1 MAVIQTRLGKVEGVE
16 DGGVHAFK
24 GIPYAA
30 APVGARRFR
39 PPAPPE
45 AWDGVRPSAINDVVR
60 QADSPGVFGD
70 LFRPPNPQGE
80 DCLNLN
86 VWTPDPGAAGLPVLV
101 WIHGGAFTIGSGS
114 DPTYDGSSFARHGIV
129 AVTINYRLGVDGFLH
144 VSPDAQGSGNF
155 GMLDQ
160 IAALEW
166 VRDNIASF
174 GGDPDRVTI
183 AGESAGGMSVGTLMA
198 MPAARGLFRR
208 AIPQSGAGHNGISTT
223 SGDVVARELMT
234 MLGLGRH
241 DIDALIELPYDRV
254 LAAQSSISQE
264 ILGSQ
269 DFEKWGELLA
279 GGAQMAFQPL
289 IGLDDLPK
297 RPIEAIESGSAADID
312 ILVGHTA
319 EEFLLFVGLAPEL
332 MGITEE
338 MLEPIFAVVFGMAG
352 KDGAAALETYRGN
365 RPGATP
371 LELLAA
377 LETDRVFRI
386 PAIRLAEAQAAN
398 DAAVWM
404 YRFSRTSTAFDGA
417 IGAGHATELPF
428 TFNTLDVPM
437 SLGLTGDD
445 PPAALA
451 EAMHGAW
458 SAFIADGAPG
468 VPVLPE
474 WPRYDTDRRA
484 TMDFGDTTNQVLD
497 DPAADERALWDGV
510 C

>member
-1 MAVIQTRLGKVEGVE
+1 MAVIETASGKVEGVE
-16 DGGVHAFK
+16 RDGVHAFL
-24 GIPYAA
+24 GIPFA
-30 APVGARRFR
+30 APPVGSRRFR

-45 AWDGVRPSAINDVVR
+45 PWDGVRPSATNDVVR

-86 VWTPDPGAAGLPVLV
+86 VWTPDPGRSGLPVLV

-144 VSPDAQGSGNF
+144 VSPDVEGSGNF

-166 VRDNIASF
+166 VRENIARF

-208 AIPQSGAGHNGISTT
+208 AIPQSGAGHNGISTA
-223 SGDVVARELMT
+223 SGDAVARELMA

-241 DIDALIELPYDRV
+241 DVDGLIELPYDQV
-254 LAAQSSISQE
+254 LAAQSAISEQ

-269 DFEKWGELLA
+269 DVEKWGDLV
-279 GGAQMAFQPL
+279 GSGAQMGFQPL

-312 ILVGHTA
+312 VLIGHTA
-319 EEFLLFVGLAPEL
+319 EEYLLFLGLAPEL
-332 MGITEE
+332 MGVTDQ
-338 MLEPIFAVVFGMAG
+338 MLDPIFGVVFGMAG
-352 KDGAAALETYRGN
+352 KDGAAALATYRAN

-371 LELLAA
+371 IELLAA

-386 PAIRLAEAQAAN
+386 PAIRLAEAQVAN
-398 DAAVWM
+398 DASVWM

-428 TFNTLDVPM
+428 TFNTIDAPM
-437 SLGLTGDD
+437 SLSLTGDD

-451 EAMHGAW
+451 EAMNGAW
-458 SAFIADGAPG
+458 SAFIADGSPG
-468 VPVLPE
+468 ISDLPD

-484 TMDFGDTTNQVLD
+484 TMDFGDEVNQVLD
-497 DPAADERALWDGV
+497 DPAADERQLWDGV
-510 C
+510 R